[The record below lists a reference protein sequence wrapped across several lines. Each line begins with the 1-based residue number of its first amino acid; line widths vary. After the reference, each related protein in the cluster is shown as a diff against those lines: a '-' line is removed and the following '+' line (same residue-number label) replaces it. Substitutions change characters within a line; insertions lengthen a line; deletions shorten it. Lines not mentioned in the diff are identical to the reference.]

1 MIKHRVFWGISV
13 KIVRKVF
20 LESKQGKRKKPIKVV
35 GPRVF
40 EAVYGT
46 AVLRGCGWGLNF
58 GLGVLN

>member
-1 MIKHRVFWGISV
+1 M
-13 KIVRKVF
+13 
-20 LESKQGKRKKPIKVV
+20 SKLSGNFSLSQNKKKEKKPIKVV